1 MDKKEQKARVEAEI
15 ADIQATVEAW
25 DLAVNGPRNDDIV
38 ADLRMAERRFR
49 QAAYER
55 FMQERLFAAAGRLS
69 YAATAPTP
77 LAAHVLEACGLD
89 PKGVR

>member
-1 MDKKEQKARVEAEI
+1 MPKQIRLNPNRD
-15 ADIQATVEAW
+15 W
-25 DLAVNGPRNDDIV
+25 DTPDRSPVDDLNLAV
-38 ADLRMAERRFR
+38 RRFR